1 MTGLRFGHAAPGFR
15 PFCHAAFARARA
27 LPFALLADV
36 HRTALRALPVLDAER
51 NVAYR
56 STFVVDREGARSCGC
71 WI

>member
-1 MTGLRFGHAAPGFR
+1 
-15 PFCHAAFARARA
+15 
-27 LPFALLADV
+27 
-36 HRTALRALPVLDAER
+36 LPVLDAER